1 MNYLLINRD
10 NVVLDVIPDRI
21 RYTKLVPSTGLV
33 IGCEGYEGTGV
44 IGSDANTG
52 YTLIRSDTNNN
63 PNAVSVLELEE
74 VPSNVI
80 AGKTVF
86 DPETNSF
93 KPRYTLEEV
102 QMMKQEENKA
112 NFAAY
117 LASHPLTWVDEKI
130 YGVTEQDQAEIS
142 LNINQYQIAVAA
154 GVEAPTLEWH
164 ASHEECTPWTME
176 QLVALSLQI
185 SAYVYPIYHKM
196 QEFKTRIFGSTT
208 EEEVEAIEC
217 IFEEKTEQE
226 PDNTEDMEE
235 SV

>member
-1 MNYLLINRD
+1 MTYLLINRA
-10 NVVLDVIPDRI
+10 NVVLDIIPDNI
-21 RYTKLVPSTGLV
+21 RYIKLVPSTGRV
-33 IGCEGYEGTGV
+33 IACEGNEGTGV
-44 IGSDANTG
+44 IGSNANTH
-52 YTLIRSDTNNN
+52 YTLINADVDNN
-63 PNAVSVLELEE
+63 PNAVYVLELNE

-80 AGKTVF
+80 AGKTVLN
-86 DPETNSF
+86 PETNEF
-93 KPRYTLEEV
+93 EPRYSLEEV

-117 LASHPLTWVDEKI
+117 LASHPLTWVDGKI

-196 QEFKTRIFGSTT
+196 QEFKTRIFSATT
-208 EEEVEAIEC
+208 EEEVDAIEC
-217 IFEEKTEQE
+217 IFEEQVESDQE
-226 PDNTEDMEE
+226 GIE
-235 SV
+235 